1 MAHEDHK
8 RFLVEQKI
16 NSIINKKSNEVF
28 TMKTSRTSIVKQ

>member
-16 NSIINKKSNEVF
+16 NSKTNKKSNEVKIKLKI
-28 TMKTSRTSIVKQ
+28 MARTI